1 MCEYEHECMSKHK
14 QGRGERQE
22 GWRDGAKAE
31 KNGKEN
37 HDGLGWDSF
46 LKPDGS
52 NQPVQQQSHV

>member
-1 MCEYEHECMSKHK
+1 MSKHK
-14 QGRGERQE
+14 QGRGEKQE

-52 NQPVQQQSHV
+52 NQPGQRQNHV